1 MARPKKECKPEY
13 YKQAYKLCLLGAT
26 DKELADFF
34 EVSERQINY
43 WKKDYPEF
51 LQSIKR
57 GKSIAD
63 AEVADKLF
71 QRATGYEVQETKVFQ
86 HNGNIVTYDMIKHFP
101 PDTPAAIF
109 WLKNRNPSKW
119 RDKIEHGITDSDGK
133 IVPLQMTVNVN
144 IPNAVNDEDQIEDI
158 T

>member
-1 MARPKKECKPEY
+1 MARPKKVCKPEY

-26 DKELADFF
+26 DKDLADFF

-86 HNGNIVTYDMIKHFP
+86 HNGKIVTYDMIKHFP

-119 RDKIEHGITDSDGK
+119 RDKIEHGITDGDGK
-133 IVPLQMTVNVN
+133 SVPLQMTVNVN